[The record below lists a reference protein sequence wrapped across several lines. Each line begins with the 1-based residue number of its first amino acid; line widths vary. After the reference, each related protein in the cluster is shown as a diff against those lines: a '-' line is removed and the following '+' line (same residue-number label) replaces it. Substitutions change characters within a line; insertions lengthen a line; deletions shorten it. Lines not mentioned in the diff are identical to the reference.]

1 MYVKW
6 RNSSAFILVGLFWWL
21 TGQPV
26 LAQETAHRVL
36 RGESLSQIA
45 ADHGTDVTTLRA
57 LNDLEDIDTI
67 RVGMVLELSLQAD
80 PAGINPT
87 GEATDEIST
96 LTTESLGPER
106 EEPIQPPVS
115 RERVDE
121 AVSNSESSSTP
132 DGINVTIAEVVT
144 DPEIIH
150 IVIRGEHL
158 GTLAREYGVSAA
170 VIARA
175 NNLEDANIIVPG
187 QRLVIPLANT
197 VPQVDT
203 TAQNVDTSESP
214 VARAESY
221 HSHAELPSG
230 VTGSMEKWIDVD
242 LSEQRV
248 VAYVGLEVIE
258 TFIVSTGLPGTPT
271 VQGEFRIWAKTPLQD
286 MYGGNRAAGDYY
298 YLEDVPWVQY
308 FFEDYA
314 FHGAVWHNNF
324 GQPMSRGCVNMRV
337 EDAQWLFEWASPAM
351 EVDASGWLFTG
362 AEETGTLVVVHE

>member
-1 MYVKW
+1 MYLKW
-6 RNSSAFILVGLFWWL
+6 RNGSAFILIGLLWWS

-26 LAQETAHRVL
+26 LAQEAAHRVL

-67 RVGMVLELSLQAD
+67 RIGMVLDLPLPED
-80 PAGINPT
+80 PRRIDL
-87 GEATDEIST
+87 TDEVTDELST
-96 LTTESLGPER
+96 LTTESLDLER
-106 EEPIQPPVS
+106 EEPIQPSVS
-115 RERVDE
+115 RGNADEAVSTSEISGTPDDIEVTVDE
-121 AVSNSESSSTP
+121 AV
-132 DGINVTIAEVVT
+132 I

-158 GTLAREYGVSAA
+158 GTLSSKYSVSASA
-170 VIARA
+170 IARA

-187 QRLVIPLANT
+187 QRLIIPLTDKIQQAAT
-197 VPQVDT
+197 LE
-203 TAQNVDTSESP
+203 QNVDTDEPP
-214 VARAESY
+214 VALAKSY
-221 HSHAELPSG
+221 HTHAKLPSG
-230 VTGSMEKWIDVD
+230 VTDLTEKWIDVD

-248 VAYVGLEVIE
+248 VAYVGLEAIKS
-258 TFIVSTGLPGTPT
+258 FIVSTGLPGTPT

-337 EDAQWLFEWASPAM
+337 EDAQWLFEWASPSM
-351 EVDASGWLFTG
+351 ELDASGWLFTG
-362 AEETGTLVVVHE
+362 AEATGTLVVVHE